1 MTASVHPDSTR
12 EAGMTASVHADSP
25 EATRGGMTASVHAD
39 SPEVARADEGA
50 GMTTSVHVDSPTE
63 GRNPATVDIDRLP
76 TADVLRLVI
85 AEETTVPAAVAAALP
100 ELTAAVDL
108 LAGALRGGRQ
118 VHVVGAGTSGRLAA
132 LDADEIRPTYGL
144 EPGRWTAHV
153 AAYDGVVDGED
164 DTVAGAAVGT
174 MAGPG
179 DVLVAVTASGRTPY
193 AIAALRTAKD
203 NGAATVLLSGN
214 PDAAAASEVDVHVA
228 VRTGPEAVTGSTR
241 LKAGTAQ
248 KLALNAL
255 STATM
260 VRCGRTWSNLMIAA
274 VATNSKLRGRIA
286 AALVAA
292 TGEDPDSCAAAVENA
307 DGDGRVALLTLLCGV
322 SASVAASAL
331 ASTGGH
337 VREALALLQRE
348 MLLRTGDL

>member
-1 MTASVHPDSTR
+1 MTA
-12 EAGMTASVHADSP
+12 
-25 EATRGGMTASVHAD
+25 
-39 SPEVARADEGA
+39 
-50 GMTTSVHVDSPTE
+50 SVHVDSPTE

-76 TADVLRLVI
+76 TAEVVRLVV
-85 AEETTVPAAVAAALP
+85 AEEATVPAAVAAALP

-108 LAGALRGGRQ
+108 LVAALRSGGQ
-118 VHVVGAGTSGRLAA
+118 IHLVGAGTSGRLAA

-153 AAYDGVVDGED
+153 APYDGVVDGED
-164 DTVAGAAVGT
+164 DTVAGTAVGT
-174 MAGPG
+174 LAGPG

-193 AIAALRTAKD
+193 AIAALRTARD

-214 PDAAAASEVDVHVA
+214 PDATAGSEVDVHVA

-260 VRCGRTWSNLMIAA
+260 VRCGRTWSNLMVGA

-292 TGEDPDSCAAAVENA
+292 TGEDPDTCADAVENA

-322 SASVAASAL
+322 SAPVAGRAL

-337 VREALALLQRE
+337 VREAMTLLV
-348 MLLRTGDL
+348 GADAAPNG

>member
-1 MTASVHPDSTR
+1 MTA
-12 EAGMTASVHADSP
+12 
-25 EATRGGMTASVHAD
+25 
-39 SPEVARADEGA
+39 
-50 GMTTSVHVDSPTE
+50 SVHVDSPTE

-76 TADVLRLVI
+76 TAEVVRLLV
-85 AEETTVPAAVAAALP
+85 AEDAGVPAAVAAALP

-108 LAGALRGGRQ
+108 LVAALRSGGQ
-118 VHVVGAGTSGRLAA
+118 IHLVGAGTSGRLAA

-153 AAYDGVVDGED
+153 APYDGVVDGED
-164 DTVAGAAVGT
+164 DTVAGTSVGT
-174 MAGPG
+174 LAGPG

-214 PDAAAASEVDVHVA
+214 PDAAAGSEVDVHVA

-260 VRCGRTWSNLMIAA
+260 VRCGRTWSNLMVGA

-292 TGEDPDSCAAAVENA
+292 TGEDPDTCADAVENA

-322 SASVAASAL
+322 SAPVAGRAL

-337 VREALALLQRE
+337 VREAMTLL
-348 MLLRTGDL
+348 TGATAAPNG

>member
-1 MTASVHPDSTR
+1 MTA
-12 EAGMTASVHADSP
+12 
-25 EATRGGMTASVHAD
+25 
-39 SPEVARADEGA
+39 
-50 GMTTSVHVDSPTE
+50 SVHVDSPTE

-76 TADVLRLVI
+76 TAEVVRLLV
-85 AEETTVPAAVAAALP
+85 AEDATVPAAVAAALP
-100 ELTAAVDL
+100 ELTAAVDVL
-108 LAGALRGGRQ
+108 VAALRSGGQ
-118 VHVVGAGTSGRLAA
+118 IHLVGAGTSGRLAA
-132 LDADEIRPTYGL
+132 VDADEIQPTYGL

-153 AAYDGVVDGED
+153 APYDGVVDGED

-174 MAGPG
+174 LAGPG

-193 AIAALRTAKD
+193 AIAALRTARD

-214 PDAAAASEVDVHVA
+214 PDAAAGSEVDVHVA

-260 VRCGRTWSNLMIAA
+260 VRCGRTWSNLMVGA

-292 TGEDPDSCAAAVENA
+292 TGEDPDTCAEAVENA

-322 SASVAASAL
+322 SAPVAGRAL

-337 VREALALLQRE
+337 VREAMTLLNRANAAPN
-348 MLLRTGDL
+348 G

>member
-1 MTASVHPDSTR
+1 MTA
-12 EAGMTASVHADSP
+12 
-25 EATRGGMTASVHAD
+25 
-39 SPEVARADEGA
+39 
-50 GMTTSVHVDSPTE
+50 SVHVDSPTE

-76 TADVLRLVI
+76 TADVVRLVI
-85 AEETTVPAAVAAALP
+85 AEDATVPAAVAAALP

-108 LAGALRGGRQ
+108 LVAALRSGGR

-132 LDADEIRPTYGL
+132 LDADEIGPTYGL

-174 MAGPG
+174 LAGPG
-179 DVLVAVTASGRTPY
+179 DVLLGVTASGRTPY
-193 AIAALRTAKD
+193 AIAALRTARD

-214 PDAAAASEVDVHVA
+214 PDAAAGSEVDVHVA

-260 VRCGRTWSNLMIAA
+260 VRCGRTWSNLMVGA

-292 TGEDPDSCAAAVENA
+292 TGEDPDTCADAVENA
-307 DGDGRVALLTLLCGV
+307 DGDGRVALLTILCGV
-322 SASVAASAL
+322 SAAVAARAL
-331 ASTGGH
+331 ANTSGH
-337 VREALALLQRE
+337 VREALTLLSAANDAPN
-348 MLLRTGDL
+348 G

>member
-1 MTASVHPDSTR
+1 MTA
-12 EAGMTASVHADSP
+12 
-25 EATRGGMTASVHAD
+25 
-39 SPEVARADEGA
+39 
-50 GMTTSVHVDSPTE
+50 SVHVDSPTE

-76 TADVLRLVI
+76 TAEVVRLVV
-85 AEETTVPAAVAAALP
+85 AEEATVPAAVAAALP

-108 LAGALRGGRQ
+108 LVAALRSGGQ
-118 VHVVGAGTSGRLAA
+118 IHLVGAGTSGRLAA

-153 AAYDGVVDGED
+153 APYDGVVDGED
-164 DTVAGAAVGT
+164 DTVAGTAVGT
-174 MAGPG
+174 LAGPG

-193 AIAALRTAKD
+193 AIAALRTARD

-214 PDAAAASEVDVHVA
+214 PDAAAGSEVDVYVA

-255 STATM
+255 STASM
-260 VRCGRTWSNLMIAA
+260 VRCGRTWSNLMVGA

-292 TGEDPDSCAAAVENA
+292 TGEDPDTCADAVENA

-322 SASVAASAL
+322 SAPVAGRAL

-337 VREALALLQRE
+337 VREAMTRLVGADAAPN
-348 MLLRTGDL
+348 G

>member
-1 MTASVHPDSTR
+1 MTA
-12 EAGMTASVHADSP
+12 
-25 EATRGGMTASVHAD
+25 
-39 SPEVARADEGA
+39 
-50 GMTTSVHVDSPTE
+50 SVHVDSPTE

-76 TADVLRLVI
+76 TAEVLRLVV
-85 AEETTVPAAVAAALP
+85 AEEATVPAAVAASLP

-108 LAGALRGGRQ
+108 LVAALRSGGR
-118 VHVVGAGTSGRLAA
+118 VHVVGAGTSGRQAA

-153 AAYDGVVDGED
+153 ATYDGVLDGED
-164 DTVAGAAVGT
+164 DTAAGTAVGALAGA
-174 MAGPG
+174 G
-179 DVLVAVTASGRTPY
+179 DVLLAVTASGRTPY
-193 AIAALRTAKD
+193 AIAALRTARG
-203 NGAATVLLSGN
+203 NGAATVLLSGH
-214 PDAAAASEVDVHVA
+214 PDAAAGSEVDVHVV

-260 VRCGRTWSNLMIAA
+260 VRCGRTWSNLMIGA
-274 VATNSKLRGRIA
+274 VVTNSKLRGRLA

-292 TGEDPDSCAAAVENA
+292 TGDDPNTCADAVENA

-322 SASVAASAL
+322 SVSVAGRAL

-337 VREALALLQRE
+337 VREAMTLLNAA
-348 MLLRTGDL
+348 TDAPNG

>member
-1 MTASVHPDSTR
+1 MTA
-12 EAGMTASVHADSP
+12 
-25 EATRGGMTASVHAD
+25 
-39 SPEVARADEGA
+39 
-50 GMTTSVHVDSPTE
+50 SVHVDSPTE
-63 GRNPATVDIDRLP
+63 GRNPVTVDIDRLP
-76 TADVLRLVI
+76 TAEVVRLLV
-85 AEETTVPAAVAAALP
+85 AEDATVPAAVAAALQ
-100 ELTAAVDL
+100 ELTAAVDVL
-108 LAGALRGGRQ
+108 VAALRSGGQ
-118 VHVVGAGTSGRLAA
+118 VHLVGAGTSGRLAA
-132 LDADEIRPTYGL
+132 LDADEIQPTYGL

-153 AAYDGVVDGED
+153 APYDGVVDGED
-164 DTVAGAAVGT
+164 DTVAGTAVGT
-174 MAGPG
+174 LAGPG

-193 AIAALRTAKD
+193 AIAALRTARD

-214 PDAAAASEVDVHVA
+214 PDAAAGSEVDVHVA

-260 VRCGRTWSNLMIAA
+260 VRCGRTWSNLMVGA

-286 AALVAA
+286 AALAAA
-292 TGEDPDSCAAAVENA
+292 TGEDPDTCADAVENA

-322 SASVAASAL
+322 SAPVAGRAL

-337 VREALALLQRE
+337 VREAMTLL
-348 MLLRTGDL
+348 TGASAAPNG